1 MEDELRKLL
10 ASATAN
16 PWEYRPYE
24 HDDWGYIRGPEVEWS
39 IGPVKPV
46 VAISREGD
54 TESDHNAHRRN
65 KTDPYEPNGR
75 LIVAAVNAL
84 PALLDRIAELETALR
99 RIKEGDEDR
108 PVGTRFRQDGKSSKH
123 DKCVHD
129 IWMYETC
136 GECISAL
143 ARSALTLSGADG
155 EGPRG

>member
-1 MEDELRKLL
+1 MSEEPRKLL
-10 ASATAN
+10 SAATSL

-84 PALLDRIAELETALR
+84 PTLLDRIAELEAALR
-99 RIKEGDEDR
+99 PFAESDID
-108 PVGTRFRQDGKSSKH
+108 VSGTAAIGITAR
-123 DKCVHD
+123 D
-129 IWMYETC
+129 I
-136 GECISAL
+136 L
-143 ARSALTLSGADG
+143 RARSALTLSGADG
-155 EGPRG
+155 EGK